1 MSAQVID
8 PTWFE
13 KGQTNVTMRSPPLFP
28 WKGKTFAQVTSF
40 LQRNKNT
47 NTSVA
52 NTLLPNPVTRQYR
65 REIASTPTR
74 DPTNCNQR
82 VSVRIDELNRPGGSL
97 VLPLNTLTPGIPG
110 VVDPLIPNDTTHMSI
125 ACETCNTNADNCLT
139 SSSNASNVCFTDE
152 TNARRRCRSAGMV
165 KRQYKVANNNDNAYF
180 TDSKQYLTS
189 RNRLFS
195 QNQYNYLRTGSSVT
209 VPGTPLALNNTYS
222 ANGLSHCKQYTI
234 SNVQG
239 NNQFGYT
246 WNDGSSTFTQ
256 TITIPDGSYTIESFN
271 ANIMQQM
278 MYYGYYY
285 QSNNNG
291 TIHFLINFTYDTLLG
306 RVILQLSSP
315 GLYPVGLGINK
326 YSAGSGIGT
335 GTFTP
340 QVQFLNNGLPEA
352 LGFLY
357 GTTLPNTPQTDSYE
371 KTAPNAPLLL
381 PSYVSVIYK
390 PSNPRF
396 AQQGGVSSSTYAAR
410 IKWETVNTA
419 AAATGQPNFGQEVAN
434 ELAYGTP
441 FVGYTIKDKVGFPNT
456 KAPVIKPSGELRS
469 CQTFIYRR
477 R

>member
-1 MSAQVID
+1 MSVQVID
-8 PTWFE
+8 PTWFD
-13 KGQTNVTMRSPPLFP
+13 KGQTNITMKNPPLFP
-28 WKGKTFAQVTSF
+28 WKGKTFAQVTTF

-74 DPTNCNQR
+74 DPTNCNER

-110 VVDPLIPNDTTHMSI
+110 VVDPLIPNDKTHLSI
-125 ACETCNTNADNCLT
+125 ACETCNKNADNCLT

-222 ANGLSHCKQYTI
+222 ANGLSHCPQYTI
-234 SNVQG
+234 KSVQG

-246 WNDGSSTFTQ
+246 WIDGTS
-256 TITIPDGSYTIESFN
+256 ITVGPIPDGSYTIESFN
-271 ANIMQQM
+271 AIIIQNMTN
-278 MYYGYYY
+278 YGYYY
-285 QSNNNG
+285 RNKVDS
-291 TIHFLINFTYDTLLG
+291 TYRYLIQFTYDTLKG
-306 RVILQLSSP
+306 RVILQLLPPNLFASGYTAGP
-315 GLYPVGLGINK
+315 GAWSNTIINAT
-326 YSAGSGIGT
+326 Y
-335 GTFTP
+335 TP
-340 QVQFLNNGLPEA
+340 TVTFLNNGLPEA

-357 GTTLPNTPQTDSYE
+357 GTSLPAQQTGQSGGFAI
-371 KTAPNAPLLL
+371 TAPNAPLLL
-381 PSYVSVIYK
+381 PNYVSVIYK

-410 IKWETVNTA
+410 IKWETVNTT

-441 FVGYTIKDKVGFPNT
+441 FVGYTIKDKIGFPNT
-456 KAPVIKPSGELRS
+456 KAPVIMPSGEVRC
-469 CQTFIYRR
+469 CQTFIYR
-477 R
+477 

>member
-1 MSAQVID
+1 MSVQVID
-8 PTWFE
+8 PTWFD
-13 KGQTNVTMRSPPLFP
+13 KGQTNITMKSPPLFP
-28 WKGKTFAQVTSF
+28 WKGKTFAQVTTF

-110 VVDPLIPNDTTHMSI
+110 VVDPLIPNDTTHLSI
-125 ACETCNTNADNCLT
+125 ACETCNNNADNCLT

-239 NNQFGYT
+239 NNQFGLVNLSGT
-246 WNDGSSTFTQ
+246 
-256 TITIPDGSYTIESFN
+256 TITLTIPDGSYTIETFN
-271 ANIMQQM
+271 AAVQQQM
-278 MYYGYYY
+278 VQNKIYYTKNGIYY
-285 QSNNNG
+285 
-291 TIHFLINFTYDTLLG
+291 FLIQFTYDTLQG
-306 RVILQLSSP
+306 RVILQFSTYDS
-315 GLYPVGLGINK
+315 GYVKGDNVGNGVS
-326 YSAGSGIGT
+326 YVSVA
-335 GTFTP
+335 
-340 QVQFLNNGLPEA
+340 FLNNGLPEA

-357 GTTLPNTPQTDSYE
+357 GTTLTSPT
-371 KTAPNAPLLL
+371 KTAPNVPLLL
-381 PSYVSVIYK
+381 PNYVSVIYK

-441 FVGYTIKDKVGFPNT
+441 FVGYTIKDKIGFPNT
-456 KAPVIKPSGELRS
+456 KAPVIKPSGEVRC
-469 CQTFIYRR
+469 CQTFIYRYR
-477 R
+477 